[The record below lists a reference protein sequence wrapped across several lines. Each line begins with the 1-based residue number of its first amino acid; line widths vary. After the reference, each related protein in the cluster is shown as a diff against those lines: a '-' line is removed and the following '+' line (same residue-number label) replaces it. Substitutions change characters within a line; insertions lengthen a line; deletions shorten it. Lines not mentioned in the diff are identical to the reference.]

1 MTLIMR
7 RNLIII
13 ILLIA
18 SLGCAGYTVSYY
30 SDAEISANNNIE
42 AGTLDLS
49 MENTTTSV
57 SLGFSN
63 MQPYEKKAEY
73 LKVRNVGTL
82 PFNWTANFNKTDEE
96 EGLGEG
102 NLSEILQSK
111 VFVERNLL
119 YYLYKI
125 RDVQN
130 DQEKTVWINNFINK
144 VNYLKDKGLIAE
156 SLAEELKTK
165 IGFFMPNS

>member
-1 MTLIMR
+1 MKR
-7 RNLIII
+7 DLIII

-30 SDAEISANNNIE
+30 SDAEISAESNLE

-49 MENTTTSV
+49 TEDSTTSA

-63 MQPYEKKAEY
+63 MQPYEVKSQY

-82 PFNWTANFNKTDEE
+82 PFNWTASFNKTNEE
-96 EGLGEG
+96 EGIGEG
-102 NLSEILQSK
+102 NVSEILQSK
-111 VFVERNLL
+111 IFIERNLL

-125 RDVQN
+125 RDAQS
-130 DQEKTVWINNFINK
+130 DQEKNVWINNFINK
-144 VNYLKDKGLIAE
+144 VNYLKSKDLIAE
-156 SLAEELKTK
+156 NLAEELKTK
-165 IGFFMPNS
+165 VGFFVPNP

>member
-1 MTLIMR
+1 MKR
-7 RNLIII
+7 DLIII
-13 ILLIA
+13 ILLII

-30 SDAEISANNNIE
+30 SDTEILADNNIE

-49 MENTTTSV
+49 TENATTSI

-63 MQPYEKKAEY
+63 MQPYERKAEY

-82 PFNWTANFNKTDEE
+82 PFNWTADFNKTNEK
-96 EGLGEG
+96 EGLGGE
-102 NLSEILQSK
+102 NVSEILQSK
-111 VFVERNLL
+111 IFIERDLL

-125 RDVQN
+125 RDAQS
-130 DQEKTVWINNFINK
+130 DQEKNVWINNFINK
-144 VNYLKDKGLIAE
+144 VNYLKDKGLVAE

-165 IGFFMPNS
+165 VGFFVPNY